1 MNIYVSNLP
10 RSTDE
15 DAVKELFEA
24 HGTVDQVKLIKDR
37 DTGELRGFGFVEMP
51 VKAEGE
57 AAIAGVDGA
66 ELEGRKLIVNEARP
80 RRNDGGG
87 RGGGRRHG
95 GGGGGGGGGGDRSW
109 LFHSP
114 VSEKF
119 KNKNAPFRNSERG
132 VFLSGHQNEIFLQP
146 IGRSCAFKT
155 FPKRRQG
162 EVAIPALPSSPFRPC
177 NLAFYAAE
185 HTCGAQ

>member
-95 GGGGGGGGGGDRSW
+95 GGGGGGGRGGSRSW
-109 LFHSP
+109 
-114 VSEKF
+114 
-119 KNKNAPFRNSERG
+119 
-132 VFLSGHQNEIFLQP
+132 
-146 IGRSCAFKT
+146 
-155 FPKRRQG
+155 
-162 EVAIPALPSSPFRPC
+162 
-177 NLAFYAAE
+177 
-185 HTCGAQ
+185 